1 MDRAGQAWT
10 EGWEHSVDYFA
21 GMRAFVRAVELGSF
35 SRAAAEEG
43 VKVSTVSRYVTAL
56 EADLG
61 AALFNRST
69 RRLHLTEVGTTFYDR
84 AVRIVA
90 EVADARLAATSL
102 NVRPQG
108 LLRINIPGAFGRRHV
123 VPHLRDFLA
132 AYPDIQVDATL
143 TDETVNLIA
152 SGADVAVRIGA
163 LADSSLV
170 ARRLAPQRRLLVAAP
185 AYLAD
190 RRPVAVPSD
199 LADHDC
205 LLFALQPKQVWYFLA
220 HDPPTTEPLE
230 VPVRGRL
237 RANDSEAL
245 LDAVLAS
252 LGIALLPTWLTGEAI
267 MAGRLTPLLPDWEA
281 LIAPGPQRAIWG
293 VYPPKKVVSPKVRT
307 FLSFIEAR
315 FGKPPYWDHAGNP
328 PETAATPGLSR
339 PASTVAT
346 TEAAKQ
352 VLPGCAPR

>member
-1 MDRAGQAWT
+1 M
-10 EGWEHSVDYFA
+10 DYFA

-163 LADSSLV
+163 LADSTLV

-199 LADHDC
+199 LEDHDC

-230 VPVRGRL
+230 VPVHGRL

>member
-1 MDRAGQAWT
+1 
-10 EGWEHSVDYFA
+10 VDYFA

-190 RRPVAVPSD
+190 RRPVAAPSD
-199 LADHDC
+199 LEDHDC

-352 VLPGCAPR
+352 VLPGWAPR

>member
-1 MDRAGQAWT
+1 
-10 EGWEHSVDYFA
+10 VDYFA

-163 LADSSLV
+163 LADSTLV

-199 LADHDC
+199 LEDHDC

-352 VLPGCAPR
+352 VLPGWAPR